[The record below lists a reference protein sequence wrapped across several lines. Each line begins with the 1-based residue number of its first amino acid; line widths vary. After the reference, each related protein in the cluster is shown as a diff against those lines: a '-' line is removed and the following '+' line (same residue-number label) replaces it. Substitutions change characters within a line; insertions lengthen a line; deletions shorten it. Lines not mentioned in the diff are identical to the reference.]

1 MTDLNDLSDLPLPE
15 GWILTRAKGINEH
28 GDIVGV
34 GLLNGIEH
42 GFLLSNGTIS
52 GPPPAQNQPPV
63 AVASADVY
71 SGKAPLTVVFDS
83 SASTDDGTIVGY
95 SWDFM
100 DGSFSTFST
109 TANPSHEFITP
120 GTYLVTLMV
129 TDDQG
134 MQASSSIKIT
144 VRKGK
149 RK

>member
-1 MTDLNDLSDLPLPE
+1 MTDLNDLPDLPLPE
-15 GWILTRAKGINEH
+15 GWILTRATGINEH

-34 GLLNGIEH
+34 GLVDGIEH
-42 GFLLSNGTIS
+42 GFLLRNGTVS

-71 SGKAPLTVVFDS
+71 SGKAPLTVNFSS
-83 SASTDDGTIVGY
+83 SASTDPDGTIDGY

-100 DGSFSTFST
+100 DGNFSTDLNPTHVFSDT
-109 TANPSHEFITP
+109 
-120 GTYLVTLMV
+120 GTYPVILTV

-134 MQASSSIKIT
+134 ATASSVITIT